1 MSVAHTRARG
11 GCPEDR
17 LGERGGPGGGSE
29 PAAQAG
35 GPLSHPQRPGAPF
48 TCLQAAEAPSA
59 PGRDEKAAKRGSER
73 AGGEAGRQKGPGE
86 GWGKRLV
93 FRRAGAGL
101 ALPTVSAEGQA
112 GTYLTGSHRAFL
124 FYYRQGRGQPLLP
137 NKRNALNSSSLTSDP
152 GLGVGAGA
160 AWTLS

>member
-1 MSVAHTRARG
+1 MARTRARG

-73 AGGEAGRQKGPGE
+73 AGEEAGPQEGPGE
-86 GWGKRLV
+86 DWGKRLV
-93 FRRAGAGL
+93 FRRAGEGL
-101 ALPTVSAEGQA
+101 ALPTVSAERQV
-112 GTYLTGSHRAFL
+112 GTYLIGSHTAFL

-152 GLGVGAGA
+152 GLRVGAGA